1 MTEFDATPAPSTG
14 SRFFIV
20 ALLTV
25 AALAAGF
32 AILISNATF
41 RTSSG
46 ALQPGE
52 PAPPIK
58 AAGWLNG
65 EPLADGAGGRVMFVH
80 AWYTSCPHCRTRAP
94 ELRAL
99 YDRYRGQGVQF
110 VGLTFEEQDQ
120 LAEIQDYVQDTGLLW
135 PNGYG
140 AAPTLRAFGASA
152 YPFAWV
158 VGPDGRVLWN
168 SDSASTPAE
177 AIELALRSVGS
188 G

>member
-1 MTEFDATPAPSTG
+1 MNEFDETPAPSTG
-14 SRFFIV
+14 SRLFIAALLIV
-20 ALLTV
+20 ALLAT
-25 AALAAGF
+25 GF
-32 AILISNATF
+32 AILVSRATF
-41 RTSSG
+41 RSSSG
-46 ALQPGE
+46 ALEPGDS
-52 PAPPIK
+52 APPIN

-65 EPLADGAGGRVMFVH
+65 EPSAGGAAGRVTFVH

-99 YDRYRGQGVQF
+99 YERYRGRGVEF

-120 LAEIQDYVQDTGLLW
+120 LAEIRDYIQDTGLLW

-140 AAPTLRAFGASA
+140 AGPTLRAFGASA

-168 SDSASTPAE
+168 SDSGSSAAE
-177 AIELALRSVGS
+177 AIDLALQSVRGT
-188 G
+188 